1 LDDLTIAVTIVP
13 LSSGPEFSMAT
24 SMHGLESH
32 ANHAVPALRSLPI
45 SVPLDLEDDRIL
57 IDIETE
63 MAARLHMESKIEKP
77 MQRIPHFLL
86 EGRTLGPL
94 SVLLILALYSLL
106 SPLLSP
112 EVHEYIYRIL
122 H

>member
-1 LDDLTIAVTIVP
+1 
-13 LSSGPEFSMAT
+13 MAT

-32 ANHAVPALRSLPI
+32 ANRTASQPI
-45 SVPLDLEDDRIL
+45 SIPWDLEDDRIL

-63 MAARLHMESKIEKP
+63 MATRLHMESKVEKP
-77 MQRIPHFLL
+77 AQRIIPRFLL
-86 EGRTLGPL
+86 EGRTIGPL

-112 EVHEYIYRIL
+112 AIHEYIYHIL

>member
-1 LDDLTIAVTIVP
+1 
-13 LSSGPEFSMAT
+13 MAT
-24 SMHGLESH
+24 SMHGIESH
-32 ANHAVPALRSLPI
+32 TNHTGSASHPTFIPW
-45 SVPLDLEDDRIL
+45 DMEDDRIL

-63 MAARLHMESKIEKP
+63 MAIHSQMESKLEKP
-77 MQRIPHFLL
+77 MHRIPRFLL

-112 EVHEYIYRIL
+112 AIHEYIYHIL

>member
-1 LDDLTIAVTIVP
+1 
-13 LSSGPEFSMAT
+13 MAT
-24 SMHGLESH
+24 
-32 ANHAVPALRSLPI
+32 PAQHPDSRLKRRGSAAA
-45 SVPLDLEDDRIL
+45 SVPFYEQWNLEDDRIL

-63 MAARLHMESKIEKP
+63 MAIRSHMESKTEESTH
-77 MQRIPHFLL
+77 RIPHFLF

-94 SVLLILALYSLL
+94 SVLFILALYSLL

-112 EVHEYIYRIL
+112 AVHEYIYHIL

>member
-1 LDDLTIAVTIVP
+1 
-13 LSSGPEFSMAT
+13 MAT

-32 ANHAVPALRSLPI
+32 AKPI
-45 SVPLDLEDDRIL
+45 PWDLEDDRIL

-63 MAARLHMESKIEKP
+63 MAIRSHMECKVEKP
-77 MQRIPHFLL
+77 TQRIPHFLL

-94 SVLLILALYSLL
+94 SVLLILAVYSLL
-106 SPLLSP
+106 SPLLP
-112 EVHEYIYRIL
+112 PAIHAYIYHIL

>member
-1 LDDLTIAVTIVP
+1 
-13 LSSGPEFSMAT
+13 MAT
-24 SMHGLESH
+24 STHSLESQH
-32 ANHAVPALRSLPI
+32 SPAMSVSVARPI
-45 SVPLDLEDDRIL
+45 IPLDRLDLEDERIL

-63 MAARLHMESKIEKP
+63 MAARLLMESHVDKP
-77 MQRIPHFLL
+77 LQRMIPHFLL

-94 SVLLILALYSLL
+94 AVLFILALYSLL

-112 EVHEYIYRIL
+112 AIHEYIYHIL

>member
-1 LDDLTIAVTIVP
+1 
-13 LSSGPEFSMAT
+13 MAS
-24 SMHGLESH
+24 SMHGLGSH
-32 ANHAVPALRSLPI
+32 ASHAVPRSHSIPALAD
-45 SVPLDLEDDRIL
+45 LDDDRIL

-63 MAARLHMESKIEKP
+63 RILRLGMESKLEKP
-77 MQRIPHFLL
+77 TQRIPQFLL

-94 SVLLILALYSLL
+94 SVLLILALYSLV

-112 EVHEYIYRIL
+112 AIHEYIYHIL

>member
-1 LDDLTIAVTIVP
+1 
-13 LSSGPEFSMAT
+13 MAT
-24 SMHGLESH
+24 
-32 ANHAVPALRSLPI
+32 
-45 SVPLDLEDDRIL
+45 LDLEDDRIL

-63 MAARLHMESKIEKP
+63 MALHSQMESKIEKP
-77 MQRIPHFLL
+77 AQRIIPHFLL

-94 SVLLILALYSLL
+94 SVLLILALYLLL

-112 EVHEYIYRIL
+112 AFHEYIYHIL

>member
-1 LDDLTIAVTIVP
+1 
-13 LSSGPEFSMAT
+13 MAT

-32 ANHAVPALRSLPI
+32 ASRTRSAPG
-45 SVPLDLEDDRIL
+45 SVFGWDLEDERIL

-63 MAARLHMESKIEKP
+63 MAMESKTEKP
-77 MQRIPHFLL
+77 TQRIPHFLL
-86 EGRTLGPL
+86 DGGTLGPL

-112 EVHEYIYRIL
+112 AVHAYIYHIL

>member
-1 LDDLTIAVTIVP
+1 
-13 LSSGPEFSMAT
+13 MAT

-32 ANHAVPALRSLPI
+32 ATSGYLSN
-45 SVPLDLEDDRIL
+45 SVHWDLEDDRIL
-57 IDIETE
+57 LDIETE
-63 MAARLHMESKIEKP
+63 RAMRLHMESKIEKP
-77 MQRIPHFLL
+77 TQRTIPHLLL
-86 EGRTLGPL
+86 EGSTLGPL

-112 EVHEYIYRIL
+112 AVHEYIYHIL

>member
-1 LDDLTIAVTIVP
+1 
-13 LSSGPEFSMAT
+13 MAT
-24 SMHGLESH
+24 SMQGLESQ
-32 ANHAVPALRSLPI
+32 ANRLPVSASQRI
-45 SVPLDLEDDRIL
+45 VIPLEMLDLEDDRIL

-63 MAARLHMESKIEKP
+63 MATRPHMESKVEKLT
-77 MQRIPHFLL
+77 QRTTPHFLL

-94 SVLLILALYSLL
+94 SVLILLALYSLL

-112 EVHEYIYRIL
+112 AIHGYIYHIL

>member
-1 LDDLTIAVTIVP
+1 
-13 LSSGPEFSMAT
+13 MQ
-24 SMHGLESH
+24 GLESH
-32 ANHAVPALRSLPI
+32 ANHLPVTASQRMVVPLEM
-45 SVPLDLEDDRIL
+45 LDLEDDRIL

-63 MAARLHMESKIEKP
+63 VAARLHMESKLEKVT
-77 MQRIPHFLL
+77 QLTIPRFLL

-94 SVLLILALYSLL
+94 SVLILLALYSLL

-112 EVHEYIYRIL
+112 AIHEYIYHIL

>member
-1 LDDLTIAVTIVP
+1 
-13 LSSGPEFSMAT
+13 M
-24 SMHGLESH
+24 
-32 ANHAVPALRSLPI
+32 
-45 SVPLDLEDDRIL
+45 

-63 MAARLHMESKIEKP
+63 RALFKTKMESKIEKP
-77 MQRIPHFLL
+77 TQRIPHFLL

-112 EVHEYIYRIL
+112 AIHEYIYHIL

>member
-1 LDDLTIAVTIVP
+1 VP
-13 LSSGPEFSMAT
+13 FYERW
-24 SMHGLESH
+24 
-32 ANHAVPALRSLPI
+32 N
-45 SVPLDLEDDRIL
+45 LEDDRIL

-63 MAARLHMESKIEKP
+63 MAIHSHMESKVGEST
-77 MQRIPHFLL
+77 QRIPHFFL

-94 SVLLILALYSLL
+94 SVLLILAIYSLL

-112 EVHEYIYRIL
+112 AVHEYIYHIL

>member
-1 LDDLTIAVTIVP
+1 
-13 LSSGPEFSMAT
+13 MAT
-24 SMHGLESH
+24 PTHRLESS
-32 ANHAVPALRSLPI
+32 LRRGRSVSASLPI
-45 SVPLDLEDDRIL
+45 YEQGDLEDDRIL

-63 MAARLHMESKIEKP
+63 MAMHSHMESKIEKST
-77 MQRIPHFLL
+77 QRIPHFLL

-94 SVLLILALYSLL
+94 SVLLILMLYSLL

-112 EVHEYIYRIL
+112 AIHEYIYHIL

>member
-1 LDDLTIAVTIVP
+1 
-13 LSSGPEFSMAT
+13 M
-24 SMHGLESH
+24 
-32 ANHAVPALRSLPI
+32 
-45 SVPLDLEDDRIL
+45 EDDRIL

-63 MAARLHMESKIEKP
+63 MIARFHMESKVEKST
-77 MQRIPHFLL
+77 QRIPHFLL

-112 EVHEYIYRIL
+112 AIHQYIYRIL

>member
-1 LDDLTIAVTIVP
+1 MQ
-13 LSSGPEFSMAT
+13 GPESN
-24 SMHGLESH
+24 
-32 ANHAVPALRSLPI
+32 ANHAIPHPVFIPLGL
-45 SVPLDLEDDRIL
+45 LDLEDDRIL

-63 MAARLHMESKIEKP
+63 WAARVQMESKAEKP
-77 MQRIPHFLL
+77 MQRMVPNFLL

-94 SVLLILALYSLL
+94 SVLLILVLYALL

-112 EVHEYIYRIL
+112 ALHEYIYHIL